1 MSQLLSLQSDP
12 YNLFIFPIMLDEF
25 TIFIIHDY
33 NIYVIILLIYLMH
46 YQRQKKQQY
55 VPPLGHSPPSYK

>member
-1 MSQLLSLQSDP
+1 VSQLLSLQSDP

-46 YQRQKKQQY
+46 YQRQK
-55 VPPLGHSPPSYK
+55 